1 METLPK
7 IKPSAQVMTSAVGRS
22 LIFCNMYEYF
32 LSPEDDQITE
42 VLKEYVQLKRR
53 KKKVYYLVAS
63 VTDLKD
69 DWITVH

>member
-1 METLPK
+1 MKTIPK

-22 LIFCNMYEYF
+22 LIFCNMYF
-32 LSPEDDQITE
+32 QSPEDDQIT
-42 VLKEYVQLKRR
+42 VILKEYVHLERR
-53 KKKVYYLVAS
+53 KKRVCYLVAS